1 MTDIILS
8 QLYSVLSFIE
18 FLLLRYKKKPRI
30 DQDNFSLCFREVS
43 VCTLSLR
50 KSKSWIMSHIRSAVQ
65 SSERMVVEPQSRPH
79 YTTSV
84 CAHLP
89 S

>member
-18 FLLLRYKKKPRI
+18 FLLLRYKKKTRI
-30 DQDNFSLCFREVS
+30 DQNDFSLCFREVS

-50 KSKSWIMSHIRSAVQ
+50 KSNSWIMSHICSAVQ
-65 SSERMVVEPQSRPH
+65 SSERMVVEAQSRPH
-79 YTTSV
+79 YITSV